1 MTEDNPLI
9 ESYQFDRDYV
19 VRVSDSIG
27 NSWTFTGMPDTDS
40 MAAAYKTIGVETMD
54 AIRQGIHS
62 EYTMDYVLR
71 SEATK

>member
-1 MTEDNPLI
+1 MDNTLV
-9 ESYQFDRDYV
+9 ESYQFDNDYV

-27 NSWTFTGMPDTDS
+27 NSWTFSGVPGTDS
-40 MAAAYKTIGVETMD
+40 MAAAYKAIGVETMD

>member
-1 MTEDNPLI
+1 MNNTLV
-9 ESYQFDRDYV
+9 ESYQFDNDYV

-27 NSWTFTGMPDTDS
+27 NSWTFSGVPGTDS
-40 MAAAYKTIGVETMD
+40 MAAAYNAIGVETMD

-71 SEATK
+71 SESTK